1 MELALR
7 DMGLDAS
14 MMAAIHDML
23 DFSDDTPT
31 SDRSR
36 HGPSRAFVRD
46 NKAIKNTAADILEYP
61 NSYVFIVD
69 VPGVRPDQIKVQV
82 EDGNVLVVSGERR
95 REKEREHKE
104 GVKYVRME
112 RRQGKFLKKF
122 ELPEDADLESIQA
135 NYQDG
140 VLTITVEK
148 KQKPEQKRPRTIE
161 VKVGGSGQAQVGGG
175 GGGQDADFGDAKDRA
190 FGEVKEQQQE
200 QQGVDQSSGAQGGG
214 TGEI

>member
-1 MELALR
+1 MELAMR

-14 MMAAIHDML
+14 MIAAIHDML
-23 DFSDDTPT
+23 DFSDDSLT
-31 SDRSR
+31 SDRPHHCR
-36 HGPSRAFVRD
+36 PSRTFVRD
-46 NKAIKNTAADILEYP
+46 NKAIKNTAADILEFP
-61 NSYVFIVD
+61 NSHVFILD
-69 VPGVRPDQIKVQV
+69 MPGVKPDQIKVQV

-122 ELPEDADLESIQA
+122 ELPGDADLESIHA

-148 KQKPEQKRPRTIE
+148 KPKPEPKRPRTIE
-161 VKVGGSGQAQVGGG
+161 VKVGGSAQTQAAGGGG
-175 GGGQDADFGDAKDRA
+175 GGGQDAAFGDAKDRA
-190 FGEVKEQQQE
+190 FGEVIEQQP
-200 QQGVDQSSGAQGGG
+200 QQGGDQSSGAQGG
-214 TGEI
+214 EI